1 MNKRKIIYIDMDN
14 TLADYVGY
22 AKECGLDLKEAKHVK
37 DFFINLKPMPGAIEA
52 YNALNK
58 DFDVN
63 ILTTAPWSNP
73 DSLKEKIEWVKKWL
87 PSAYKNVIFSHHKDL
102 NIGDYLIDDSVKNGA
117 GEFSGKHIQIW
128 SDEFPNWKT
137 VLKYIFAKERMNLY
151 LNNFTFLENM

>member
-1 MNKRKIIYIDMDN
+1 MDN

-58 DFDVN
+58 DFDVY

-73 DSLKEKIEWVKKWL
+73 NSLSEKLLWVKKWL
-87 PSAYKNVIFSHHKDL
+87 LSAYKNVIFSHHKDL
-102 NIGDYLIDDSVKNGA
+102 NIGDYLIDDSTKNGA
-117 GEFSGKHIQIW
+117 GEFHGVYIPIYTEKFKDWNSVI
-128 SDEFPNWKT
+128 D
-137 VLKYIFAKERMNLY
+137 YIFEKENIKR
-151 LNNFTFLENM
+151 